1 MKTIGLIAI
10 LFLLTSFN
18 APLADTWDGTAGNQ
32 LPTGN
37 ALNNGGFG
45 VSIPVGFNKKAL
57 TKAQLALYTN
67 VLTGNEPI
75 ASMASNECPT
85 KDDILGTL

>member
-1 MKTIGLIAI
+1 M
-10 LFLLTSFN
+10 
-18 APLADTWDGTAGNQ
+18 ADTWDGTEGNQ

-45 VSIPVGFNKKAL
+45 VSIPSEFNKKAL
-57 TKAQLALYTN
+57 TKAQMATYTDVFTN
-67 VLTGNEPI
+67 NSPI
-75 ASMASNECPT
+75 ASMASNQCPT